1 MIHPTEDKAAFIRFT
16 IKKGFSYNRGTKG
29 GMGLKE
35 KDISTEEF
43 LNNILQSMEGGI
55 LAIDRD
61 FRITLFN
68 RAAEEITGYKRKE
81 VLNKDCRDILKS
93 EICEEVCPLE
103 RVIEEGKPVHSYEI
117 MITHKEGNKV
127 PVNITASPLRSGDNE
142 IVGIVENFRDLT
154 KHKGLWGRLREERNK
169 AQLYL
174 NIAGVII
181 IAINKEGVVSLINKK
196 GCAVLGY
203 EEDEIIGKNW
213 YDLCVPEG
221 VREERKETF
230 KKVMAGEQEEAED
243 YENIILTKS
252 GEERIIAWH
261 NTTVVD
267 EKGHFVGTLSSGE
280 DITERKQTE
289 EELIQSEKMV
299 SLGQLAASVVHEIN
313 NPLAGIMVYVKLLQK
328 KFKENNIQVESTE
341 KQLQKIEKELDRTTR
356 IIRNLLTFARQSE
369 PSMKPVEV
377 NKIIDAALFLVG
389 NQINLERIHL
399 EKGLET
405 DLPPVLADFDK
416 IQQVLINIILNAI
429 QAMPDGGILTI
440 TTSVTKNVKLGGSQ
454 KDAVRIDI
462 QDTGIGIPKENLSK
476 LFTPFFTTKEK
487 GKGVGLGLSVVH
499 GIIGKHKGK
508 IDVESE
514 INVGTTFSIYLEA
527 MDGKK
532 D

>member
-1 MIHPTEDKAAFIRFT
+1 MALAKT
-16 IKKGFSYNRGTKG
+16 NN
-29 GMGLKE
+29 
-35 KDISTEEF
+35 ISPE
-43 LNNILQSMEGGI
+43 LSNNILQSMEGGV
-55 LAIDRD
+55 LTIDKKG
-61 FRITLFN
+61 RITSFN
-68 RAAEEITGYKRKE
+68 RSAEETTGFKQEE
-81 VLNKDCRDILKS
+81 VLNRECCAILKS
-93 EICEEVCPLE
+93 ELCEDFCPLE
-103 RVIEEGKPVHSYEI
+103 EVLETGKPVFNYEI
-117 MITHKEGNKV
+117 LITNKTGGEV
-127 PVNITASPLRSGDNE
+127 PVNITASPLRSRNDE
-142 IVGIVENFRDLT
+142 IIGIVENFRDLT

-181 IAINKEGVVSLINKK
+181 IAINEKGIVSLINKK

-203 EEDEIIGKNW
+203 KEDEIIGKNW
-213 YDLCVPEG
+213 FDLCVPED
-221 VREERKETF
+221 VREERKKTF
-230 KKVMAGEQEEAED
+230 SRVMAGEQEEVED

-261 NTTVVD
+261 NTTLVD
-267 EKGHFVGTLSSGE
+267 ENGHIFGTLSSGE
-280 DITERKQTE
+280 DITKRKQTE

-299 SLGQLAASVVHEIN
+299 SLGQLSASVVHEVN

-341 KQLQKIEKELDRTTR
+341 KQLQKIEQELDRTTR

-369 PSMKPVEV
+369 TSMNPVEV
-377 NKIIDAALFLVG
+377 NKVIDAALFLVG
-389 NQINLERIHL
+389 NQINLEHVRL
-399 EKGLET
+399 EKNLER
-405 DLPPVLADFDK
+405 DLPLVLADFDK
-416 IQQVLINIILNAI
+416 IQQVLINIILNAT

-440 TTSVTKNVKLGGSQ
+440 TTSVAKNIKINDSW

-462 QDTGIGIPKENLSK
+462 QDTGIGIPKENLKK

-527 MDGKK
+527 MNGKK